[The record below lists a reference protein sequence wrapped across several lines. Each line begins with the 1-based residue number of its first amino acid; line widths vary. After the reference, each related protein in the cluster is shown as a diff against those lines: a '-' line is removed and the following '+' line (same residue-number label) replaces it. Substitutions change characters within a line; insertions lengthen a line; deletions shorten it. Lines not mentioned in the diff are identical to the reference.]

1 MVKIMIEIYISFKI
15 KLIFLSF
22 TANIRVRY
30 VANHDRKNS
39 SKTALSYFLTLD
51 NFSLLLDDCSGNLE
65 QSLGGH
71 RSNSEY

>member
-1 MVKIMIEIYISFKI
+1 MIEIYISFEI

-30 VANHDRKNS
+30 VANHDIE
-39 SKTALSYFLTLD
+39 KTVLYYSLTLD

-71 RSNSEY
+71 RANSEY